1 MTSLG
6 RVGRILAGTIDVSSS
21 SYEKDG
27 QSSNNVKIP
36 VSSSNHVTQS
46 KAPESVDLRDVDT
59 QSNVSTTS
67 TLMQGMH
74 FITIFI
80 CYLWRILFKMN
91 FVNDFLR
98 IFIPL

>member
-36 VSSSNHVTQS
+36 ASSPNNVTQP
-46 KAPESVDLRDVDT
+46 KGPESVYLRDMDT

-67 TLMQGMH
+67 TLMQG
-74 FITIFI
+74 IQL
-80 CYLWRILFKMN
+80 YILLLFA
-91 FVNDFLR
+91 
-98 IFIPL
+98 I